1 MQLRGSVLPDMLRGY
16 IIVALFLLPDGEIF
30 KIDQSSN
37 TKVYQSTE
45 ACEKELSSVK
55 EDLDYLRIKYPGNDQ
70 IFYQKNIG
78 DHSLRL
84 TCVEVTMK
92 INGNN

>member
-1 MQLRGSVLPDMLRGY
+1 MLRGY
-16 IIVALFLLPDGEIF
+16 IIVALFLLPDGEIS

-37 TKVYQSTE
+37 SNVYQSSK

-55 EDLDYLRIKYPGNDQ
+55 EDPDYSRIEYPGNDQ
-70 IFYQKNIG
+70 IFYQKDFG
-78 DHSLRL
+78 DYSLLL
-84 TCVEVTMK
+84 TCVEVNMK